1 MWLCGECCPLPTS
14 ATGLYKYLVQ
24 ALILGLLY
32 ATLQMASLAAVLPGP
47 ISLVVGILS
56 VTILIYGILITVIV
70 CKSKNEAWMQPMYST
85 ILPCVIINLV
95 MELVLFIFGI
105 FQILLAYIPGEF
117 VANVRLLRG
126 LRMLRLLPL
135 VEIVC
140 WVVCICKVRPLA
152 ASSAPVLKSDAHG
165 PAVYSFLLLA
175 RALLLLWTIPSDA

>member
-14 ATGLYKYLVQ
+14 AAGLYKYLVQ

-47 ISLVVGILS
+47 VSLVVGILS

-105 FQILLAYIPGEF
+105 FQILLAYCTF
-117 VANVRLLRG
+117 LANS
-126 LRMLRLLPL
+126 LRMLNFFADFECSVSCRSS
-135 VEIVC
+135 
-140 WVVCICKVRPLA
+140 K
-152 ASSAPVLKSDAHG
+152 SSAGSYVSARCVLWRHPLRQS
-165 PAVYSFLLLA
+165 
-175 RALLLLWTIPSDA
+175 